1 MVNEGTLSLL
11 RSRLSVVGLYGKI
24 EDTLFI
30 IAGSKGRDAS
40 EKRRNTA
47 AAGRPMRE
55 KALAFSGWVD
65 RGMFWITPSM
75 LVLGLMFSEL
85 FIRWVPA
92 IPYLFAYITF
102 VMGVGCGRE
111 HLKQVFAKPFPI
123 VLTLILSHLIA
134 PLAAFALGS
143 ALFGASSS
151 YTVGL
156 VLFTVIPLGVSSVL
170 WIELSGGNLALG
182 LAMVLLDSALS
193 PIVVPGLIE
202 AFFGAQLTF
211 DTLHLMRDLLLMVVA
226 PTALGVVVYERSGGR
241 FKQQAGPILL
251 PISKLFFMGVILLNA
266 AGIAPY
272 AYELRGDLL
281 AVIPAVLIL
290 VALGYLLG
298 YYTPLLL
305 GQKKPET
312 LVTVSFAAGMRNNSL
327 GLVLALGYFSP
338 QAAVPVVL
346 AILVQQPL
354 ATLHQFV
361 LRKFKPYPL
370 KESLHS

>member
-1 MVNEGTLSLL
+1 M
-11 RSRLSVVGLYGKI
+11 K
-24 EDTLFI
+24 
-30 IAGSKGRDAS
+30 
-40 EKRRNTA
+40 
-47 AAGRPMRE
+47 E

-65 RGMFWITPSM
+65 RGMFWITPLM
-75 LVLGLMFSEL
+75 LVLGLIFSEPFL
-85 FIRWVPA
+85 PLVPA

-111 HLKQVFAKPFPI
+111 HLKQVFARPMPI
-123 VLTLILSHLIA
+123 VLTLALSHLVA
-134 PLAAFALGS
+134 PLAAFGLGS
-143 ALFGASSS
+143 ALFGASSP
-151 YTVGL
+151 YTAGL

-170 WIELSGGNLALG
+170 WIELSGGSLALG

-193 PIVVPGLIE
+193 PIVVPGLIRL
-202 AFFGAQLTF
+202 FFGAQLAF
-211 DTLHLMRDLLLMVVA
+211 DTLHLMRDLLLMVVV
-226 PTALGVVVYERSGGR
+226 PTALGVVIYERSGGR
-241 FKQQAGPILL
+241 FKRKAAPVLL
-251 PISKLFFMGVILLNA
+251 PLSKLFFMLVILLNA

-272 AYELRGDLL
+272 AYELRGDL
-281 AVIPAVLIL
+281 ASVVPAVLIL

-298 YYTPLLL
+298 YYAPLLL
-305 GQKKPET
+305 RQRTPE
-312 LVTVSFAAGMRNNSL
+312 LSVTVSFAAGMRNNSL

-370 KESLHS
+370 KESLHP

>member
-1 MVNEGTLSLL
+1 M
-11 RSRLSVVGLYGKI
+11 
-24 EDTLFI
+24 
-30 IAGSKGRDAS
+30 RD
-40 EKRRNTA
+40 
-47 AAGRPMRE
+47 

-75 LVLGLMFSEL
+75 LVLGLIFSPL
-85 FIRWVPA
+85 FLSWVPA

-102 VMGVGCGRE
+102 VMGVGCGRD
-111 HLKQVFAKPFPI
+111 HLKQVFSSPLPI
-123 VLTLILSHLIA
+123 ILTLILSHVVA

-143 ALFGASSS
+143 VWFGVSSP

-170 WIELSGGNLALG
+170 WIELSGGSLALG
-182 LAMVLLDSALS
+182 LAMVLLDSVLS
-193 PIVVPGLIE
+193 PVIVPGLIQL
-202 AFFGAQLTF
+202 FFGTQLTF
-211 DTLHLMRDLLLMVVA
+211 DTLHLMRDLLLMVVV
-226 PTALGVVVYERSGGR
+226 PTVLGIVIYERSGGR

-251 PISKLFFMGVILLNA
+251 PISKIFFMLVILLNA

-281 AVIPAVLIL
+281 SVIPAVLIL
-290 VALGYLLG
+290 VALGYMLG
-298 YYTPLLL
+298 YYSPLLL
-305 GQKKPET
+305 RLKRPEL

-354 ATLHQFV
+354 ATLHQFI